1 MRLTLV
7 VTLGATIFLGAP
19 FQADAQKISEVIP
32 SLLEVR
38 IDVPGGNAPVQV
50 NPVLSNALG
59 TGPANI
65 DHRQHFFQSLQQ
77 DRLKQVSALINAAV
91 ATQLTTYPVGYSS
104 GGFTYTFDPTTNT
117 DRRTSPSFGPSFAE
131 RPQTIGR
138 GHWNVAANY
147 QRMTFDSLDGKDL
160 TGEIH
165 FYFNHNDCCPG
176 PDNNFTGNGSVGD
189 LTKGDPKFEQDI
201 IEATLNMDLS
211 ANIVSLSAN
220 YGITNRFDV
229 GLVVPIA
236 NIDMTAALDARLL
249 RLGSEKE
256 PTPPN
261 STVPFHTFPNGS
273 LTYLNAATASA
284 SATGIGD
291 ILVRAKYGFFSA
303 HNGEAGAAVA
313 LDLRLPTGDEENLLG
328 TGTTQARFSF
338 IGSTAFGRLYPH
350 VNVGYTIS
358 GKGFV
363 NDIVSTLQQPDEAN
377 YVFGFDS
384 AVTSSLT
391 VAADV
396 VGRTLLDPSGFTD
409 QERMFRCFSCPP
421 LSPTYE
427 EFSLSNG
434 NTNILLGSAGVR
446 FNPAR
451 NLLISA
457 HALFPLRKS
466 GLVDNFTPVIG
477 LEYAF

>member
-1 MRLTLV
+1 MRFPLVITVGATLLFAAPFHARAQKV
-7 VTLGATIFLGAP
+7 SDVIPTLLETRVTLNGTSVNPALANAP
-19 FQADAQKISEVIP
+19 GPP
-32 SLLEVR
+32 S
-38 IDVPGGNAPVQV
+38 VPGITRP
-50 NPVLSNALG
+50 
-59 TGPANI
+59 
-65 DHRQHFFQSLQQ
+65 DHTAHFFAGSQ
-77 DRLKQVSALINAAV
+77 DRLEQVGALINAAV
-91 ATQLTTYPVGYSS
+91 ATQLATYPIGYSS
-104 GGFTYTFDPTTNT
+104 GGFTYTFDRTTNT
-117 DRRTSPSFGPSFAE
+117 DRRTSPSFGPAFAE

-138 GHWNVAANY
+138 GHWNFAANY

-165 FYFNHNDCCPG
+165 FYFQHNDCCPA
-176 PDNNFTGNGSVGD
+176 NNGVPVKDGLGKTAPT
-189 LTKGDPKFEQDI
+189 LFEEDI
-201 IEATLNMDLS
+201 LEATLNMELS
-211 ANIVSLSAN
+211 ADIVSLSAN

-229 GLVVPIA
+229 GVVLPIA
-236 NIDMTAALDARLL
+236 NIDMAASLATRLV
-249 RLGSEKE
+249 RLGSEKN
-256 PTPPN
+256 PVINGTPIHAFRDGGQVNPD
-261 STVPFHTFPNGS
+261 TPRE
-273 LTYLNAATASA
+273 SA

-291 ILVRAKYGFFSA
+291 MLVRAKYGIFSA
-303 HNGEAGAAVA
+303 HDGEAGAAVA

-363 NDIVSTLQQPDEAN
+363 NEIAPTLQQPDEAN

-384 AVTSSLT
+384 AVTSTLT

-409 QERMFRCFSCPP
+409 LERTFQCASCPP

-446 FNPAR
+446 FNPTR

>member
-1 MRLTLV
+1 MRPLLAITVVVSTLLTVQSPAHAQKVADVIPTLLQTR
-7 VTLGATIFLGAP
+7 VTLNGTP
-19 FQADAQKISEVIP
+19 
-32 SLLEVR
+32 
-38 IDVPGGNAPVQV
+38 V
-50 NPVLSNALG
+50 NPALANAAGPPSTPG
-59 TGPANI
+59 TTRP
-65 DHRQHFFQSLQQ
+65 DHTAHFFEGSQ
-77 DRLKQVSALINAAV
+77 DRLERVGALINAAV
-91 ATQLTTYPVGYSS
+91 ATQLTTYPIGYSS

-131 RPQTIGR
+131 RPLTIGR
-138 GHWNVAANY
+138 GHWNFAANY

-165 FYFNHNDCCPG
+165 FYFPHNDCCPG
-176 PDNNFTGNGSVGD
+176 PANNFTGNDSLGD
-189 LTKGDPKFEQDI
+189 VTRGDPAFEQDI
-201 IEATLNMDLS
+201 MEATLDMELS
-211 ANIVSLSAN
+211 ADIISFSAN
-220 YGITNRFDV
+220 YGVTDRFDV

-236 NIDMTAALDARLL
+236 NIDMAATLGTRLL
-249 RLGSEKE
+249 RLGSEVSPNVGTTPIHTFPGGSLE
-256 PTPPN
+256 NPTPP
-261 STVPFHTFPNGS
+261 S
-273 LTYLNAATASA
+273 ASA

-303 HNGEAGAAVA
+303 HNGESGVAVS

-363 NDIVSTLQQPDEAN
+363 NDIASDLQQPDEAN

-384 AVTSSLT
+384 AVTSTLT

-409 QERMFRCFSCPP
+409 EARTFNCVSCPP

-427 EFSLSNG
+427 EFSLSSG

-446 FNPAR
+446 FNPTR

-477 LEYAF
+477 VEYAF

>member
-1 MRLTLV
+1 MRGTLV
-7 VTLGATIFLGAP
+7 MAFGATLLFAAPFHARAQNVSDVIPDLLRARIRVGAP
-19 FQADAQKISEVIP
+19 GQPEVP
-32 SLLEVR
+32 
-38 IDVPGGNAPVQV
+38 V
-50 NPVLSNALG
+50 NPNLANAK
-59 TGPANI
+59 GPGAP
-65 DHRQHFFQSLQQ
+65 DHREHFFAFGQQ
-77 DRLKQVSALINAAV
+77 ERLDQLGALINAAV
-91 ATQLTTYPVGYSS
+91 ATQLTTYPTGYSS

-138 GHWNVAANY
+138 GHWNFAANY
-147 QRMTFDSLDGKDL
+147 QRMTFDSLDGRDL

-165 FYFNHNDCCPG
+165 FYFQHNDCCPAG
-176 PDNNFTGNGSVGD
+176 QTGVLG
-189 LTKGDPKFEQDI
+189 TPTFELDI
-201 IEATLNMDLS
+201 IETTLDMELS
-211 ANIVSLSAN
+211 ADIVSLSAN

-229 GLVVPIA
+229 GVVVPIA
-236 NIDMTAALDARLL
+236 NIDMSASLGGRLF
-249 RLGSEKE
+249 RLGSNSAN
-256 PTPPN
+256 PP
-261 STVPFHTFPNGS
+261 VHTFPEGDLVNPEPPR
-273 LTYLNAATASA
+273 ASA

-291 ILVRAKYGFFSA
+291 MLVRAKYGIFGA
-303 HNGEAGAAVA
+303 HDGEAGAAVS

-363 NDIVSTLQQPDEAN
+363 NDISSAVQQPDEAN

-396 VGRTLLDPSGFTD
+396 IGRTLLDPSGFTD
-409 QERMFRCFSCPP
+409 EELTFQCVSCPP
-421 LSPTYE
+421 LSPTFD
-427 EFSLSNG
+427 EFSPSTG

-446 FNPAR
+446 FNPTR

-477 LEYAF
+477 FEYAF

>member
-1 MRLTLV
+1 MRGTLV
-7 VTLGATIFLGAP
+7 MAFGATLLFAAP
-19 FQADAQKISEVIP
+19 FHARAQKVADVIP
-32 SLLEVR
+32 TLLETKIRVGAS
-38 IDVPGGNAPVQV
+38 DKPDELV
-50 NPVLSNALG
+50 NPALANQR
-59 TGPANI
+59 GPTAQD
-65 DHRQHFFQSLQQ
+65 DHRTHFFKTEQQ
-77 DRLKQVSALINAAV
+77 DQLNRVGALINAAV

-138 GHWNVAANY
+138 GHWNFAANY

-165 FYFNHNDCCPG
+165 FYFQHNDCCGGAGTPNV
-176 PDNNFTGNGSVGD
+176 PV
-189 LTKGDPKFEQDI
+189 FEEDI
-201 IEATLNMDLS
+201 IETTLNMELS
-211 ANIVSLSAN
+211 ADIVSLSAN
-220 YGITNRFDV
+220 YGVTDRFDV
-229 GLVVPIA
+229 GLVVPITH
-236 NIDMTAALDARLL
+236 IDMSASLGAELF
-249 RLGSEKE
+249 RLGSHNS
-256 PTPPN
+256 PNVGDTPI
-261 STVPFHTFPNGS
+261 HTFPVPQGS
-273 LTYLNAATASA
+273 LVNPNAASASA

-303 HNGEAGAAVA
+303 HDGEAGAAVA

-328 TGTTQARFSF
+328 TGTTQARISF
-338 IGSTAFGRLYPH
+338 IGSTALGRFYPH

-363 NDIVSTLQQPDEAN
+363 NDIASDLQQPDEAN

-409 QERMFRCFSCPP
+409 ESRTFQCVSCPP
-421 LSPTYE
+421 LSPTFD
-427 EFSLSNG
+427 EFSPSTG

-446 FNPAR
+446 FNPTR
-451 NLLISA
+451 NLLISV

-477 LEYAF
+477 FEYAF